1 MSSWEHIWAPST
13 TQNWSLFLLPLTTMP
28 LSIYHRTTDHC
39 LLLWGS
45 EYFLAIWAT
54 WYLFLKNQRASQEHL
69 IGWVQVKCVCLNIW
83 GWCLMREG
91 VWCGGGVSMRLGG
104 GLFHFQLNLSI
115 CSSPSSDKKEASF
128 PHLPGWRWRY
138 PPCILAGLCI
148 LSLLHCF
155 IYNQHICFP
164 LLDWIYGE
172 GLELCF

>member
-1 MSSWEHIWAPST
+1 MSSWEHSWAPST

-45 EYFLAIWAT
+45 ECFLATWAT
-54 WYLFLKNQRASQEHL
+54 WYLSQESKGQSRAPHWL
-69 IGWVQVKCVCLNIW
+69 SPGQVCLSKYL
-83 GWCLMREG
+83 GLVPDEG
-91 VWCGGGVSMRLGG
+91 VWWGGVVSMRLGG

-138 PPCILAGLCI
+138 PPCILAVLCI
-148 LSLLHCF
+148 LSLLHCCV
-155 IYNQHICFP
+155 YKQHIYFP